1 MAKTL
6 ELIFETAAGK
16 SVTLSVDDP
25 KEDLTAQELQ
35 EGMETIITQ
44 NIFEVE
50 GAAFASVKGARVID
64 RNVTEYEV

>member
-16 SVTLSVDDP
+16 NVVLTVEEPRENLTGAELS
-25 KEDLTAQELQ
+25 A
-35 EGMETIITQ
+35 GMQSIITQ

-50 GAAFASVKGARVID
+50 GSPLASAKAARVVE
-64 RNVTEYEV
+64 RNIQDYAL

>member
-16 SVTLSVDDP
+16 AITLSVDDP
-25 KEDLTAQELQ
+25 RENLTTPELLA
-35 EGMETIITQ
+35 GMQTIIAQ

-50 GAAFASVKGARVID
+50 GSPFVLAKGARIIE
-64 RNVTEYEV
+64 RNVAEYKL

>member
-16 SVTLSVDDP
+16 AVTLSVEEP
-25 KEDLTAQELQ
+25 REDVTAPELLA
-35 EGMETIITQ
+35 GMQAIVTQ

-50 GAAFASVKGARVID
+50 GSPFALAIGARVIE
-64 RNVTEYEV
+64 RNVVEYEI

>member
-16 SVTLSVDDP
+16 EVTLSVEEP
-25 KEDLTAQELQ
+25 REDVTPQELNA
-35 EGMETIITQ
+35 GMQTIITQ

-50 GAAFASVKGARVID
+50 GSAFATAKAARLVE
-64 RNVTEYEV
+64 RNVTDYQL

>member
-16 SVTLSVDDP
+16 AVTLSVEEP
-25 KEDLTAQELQ
+25 REGVTASELSA
-35 EGMETIITQ
+35 GMQTILTQ

-50 GAAFASVKGARVID
+50 GSQFALAKGARIIE
-64 RNVTEYEV
+64 RNVVEYEL